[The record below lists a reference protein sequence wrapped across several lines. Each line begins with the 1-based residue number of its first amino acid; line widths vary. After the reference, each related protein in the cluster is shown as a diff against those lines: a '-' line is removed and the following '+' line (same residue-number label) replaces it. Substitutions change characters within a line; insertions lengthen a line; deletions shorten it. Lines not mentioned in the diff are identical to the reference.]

1 MYRTESF
8 TNPAPFLAVRFSW
21 PLLIGAAIFAFLI
34 QNPNLLHDSDTYW
47 HLKVGEWILVNGAIP
62 RMDYFSHTMKGA
74 PWHPHEWL
82 GELLFAV
89 AYAKAGWP
97 AVVICA
103 SAAFATALAMLSR
116 YLLRFLEPIYML
128 GAIALAYSLLAP
140 HLLARPHVL
149 MMPLLVLW
157 AIGLMDAH
165 DEDRAPSLSLLPAM
179 TVWANVHG
187 SFVFGLLL
195 AAAFSVGAIV
205 PARGRRWEVATRWT
219 IFLAASTGAAL
230 ITPFGPTGLM
240 YAFTVN
246 DMSFALSV
254 INEWQSPNFQKLQ
267 PLELCL
273 FVVAAAVLTRGL
285 RLSWLRIALLL
296 GLLHLALKH
305 LRHADL
311 LALLAPLILAR
322 PIGEQWLSA
331 SVKNSEI
338 SAIDTWFRRLV
349 PPASAVGVG
358 VMALLLA
365 VASWTAVR
373 SDSLRPP
380 AKFAPQSALNAL
392 QASGM
397 SGRGLNSYEFGGYL
411 IFSGIPTFIDG
422 RADLFGDSF
431 LRTYV
436 SSLNLNGEGGGL
448 TELIKQHDIQ
458 WTLLRPGFPAI
469 EFLDQ
474 LPGWRRLYSDPN
486 AVVHIRTSQLM
497 GPAVHEGSRALR
509 GGGRNSAQVD
519 GHT

>member
-1 MYRTESF
+1 MYRAASLA
-8 TNPAPFLAVRFSW
+8 NPAPFLTVRFSW
-21 PLLIGAAIFAFLI
+21 PLLIGVAIFAFLI
-34 QNPNLLHDSDTYW
+34 QQPRLLNDADTYW
-47 HLKVGEWILVNGAIP
+47 HLKVGEWILANGAIP
-62 RMDYFSHTMKGA
+62 QIDYFSHTMNGA

-82 GELLFAV
+82 ADLLFAV
-89 AYAKAGWP
+89 AYANGGWP
-97 AVVICA
+97 AVVVCA
-103 SAAFATALAMLSR
+103 SAAFASALAMLSR

-157 AIGLMDAH
+157 GIGLMNAH
-165 DEDRAPSLSLLPAM
+165 DEDRAPSLSLVPAM

-195 AAAFSVGAIV
+195 TAAFSVGAIV
-205 PARGRRWEVATRWT
+205 PAKGRRWEAAARW
-219 IFLAASTGAAL
+219 IVFLAACIGAAMV
-230 ITPFGPTGLM
+230 TPFGPKGLT
-240 YAFTVN
+240 YAFTVS
-246 DMSFALSV
+246 DMTFALSL
-254 INEWQSPNFQKLQ
+254 ISEWQSPNFQKLQ

-331 SVKNSEI
+331 SVKNAET
-338 SAIDTWFRRLV
+338 SALDTWFRRLTA
-349 PPASAVGVG
+349 PASVVGVALG
-358 VMALLLA
+358 GLLLVA
-365 VASWTAVR
+365 ASWTAVR
-373 SDSLRPP
+373 SDTLRPP
-380 AKFAPQSALNAL
+380 AKFAPQSALTAL

-397 SGRGLNSYEFGGYL
+397 SGRGLNGYDFGGYL

-436 SSLNLNGEGGGL
+436 YSLNLNGEGGGL
-448 TELIKQHDIQ
+448 TELLKQHDIQ
-458 WTLLRPGFPAI
+458 WTLLPPGLPAVQ
-469 EFLDQ
+469 FLDH
-474 LPGWRRLYSDPN
+474 LPGWRRLYSDPV
-486 AVVHIRTSQLM
+486 AVVHVRTLNSTS
-497 GPAVHEGSRALR
+497 AHEGTQELRAT
-509 GGGRNSAQVD
+509 GRKSVQGE
-519 GHT
+519 GHL